1 MKKILIKSLLIVFVA
16 NLITGCSLK
25 SDDLIELKPKLNN
38 LTKRANSAIKRRG
51 IEVSNVN
58 EYLATKNPILME
70 SFKDYDLK
78 IKYENKITVVLV
90 CKDEKALYED
100 LSCDLKIDEDYTKED
115 KVCGFYI
122 LNPSCDK

>member
-122 LNPSCDK
+122 LNPNCDK

>member
-51 IEVSNVN
+51 IEVSKVN

-100 LSCDLKIDEDYTKED
+100 LSCDLKIDEDYTNKD
-115 KVCGFYI
+115 KVCDFYV